1 MPKPKL
7 SKEIIVA
14 EKESLKDALNAF
26 KDEMLDEL
34 MDKLSRGY
42 VGWDDAFNENYIK
55 EHLSNHLAKGDW
67 VTVANLAMFLNN
79 FEPEE

>member
-7 SKEIIVA
+7 SKEVTVS
-14 EKESLKDALNAF
+14 EKEALKDSLNTF

-34 MDKLSRGY
+34 MDKLSKGY
-42 VGWDDAFNENYIK
+42 LGWDDAFYENYIK
-55 EHLSNHLAKGDW
+55 EQLSNHLAKGEW

-79 FEPEE
+79 FNQE